1 MIKKKYNLQTEDGGK
16 RPSKVVGFFSLKLK
30 DNLKLLIFR
39 NPSEVFLFQN
49 LNYQSVPE

>member
-1 MIKKKYNLQTEDGGK
+1 MIKKKYNLHREDGGK
-16 RPSKVVGFFSLKLK
+16 RPSKVVAFFSLKLK